1 MERGCGSVVWWAIK
15 SLSFQKMLTTQRY
28 KFREGL
34 TPTLDAKR
42 HCLSD
47 ELDLPR
53 EMWRWTVLYLL
64 VLGSSYKYVN
74 MRRIGQSLGDRC
86 RPDWTALSAEL
97 CSSRQSG
104 VAGNSV

>member
-1 MERGCGSVVWWAIK
+1 MGNQVVEFSKDAN
-15 SLSFQKMLTTQRY
+15 QTQRY
-28 KFREGL
+28 KFREGF

-53 EMWRWTVLYLL
+53 EMRRWTVLYLL

-104 VAGNSV
+104 VAGEQCLRSI